1 VSAGDGARAD
11 AGAGG
16 VLGNLPRSRLGHRS
30 DKRTEPGTSSAAAPR
45 ARPSGPTT
53 SRAGADDGDPR
64 RASAR
69 PVTPAPAPSSE
80 GGGPLGGAARVA
92 GRAARAGLG
101 VAGGVLKRLPRP

>member
-30 DKRTEPGTSSAAAPR
+30 DKRAEPGTSSAAPPR
-45 ARPSGPTT
+45 ARSSAPTPN
-53 SRAGADDGDPR
+53 RAGADGGDR
-64 RASAR
+64 GRASAR
-69 PVTPAPAPSSE
+69 PVTPAPDPSSE
-80 GGGPLGGAARVA
+80 GGGALGGAARVA